1 MQQQYIERVVDL
13 TEPEANQIY
22 RLSVEQAREIV
33 LNGSAE
39 EVGRIAGSFA
49 LVARAG
55 KTVKLARSLDRPL
68 RYFLAKRQAGPV
80 LIVAARID
88 TIYNSLKAEGLE
100 AQFQPSYTRMVPAH
114 YVVALQLIGCPDP
127 DPVYECF
134 FAPQRNAFPADLQ
147 QLGENYIAALAREIR
162 QWLGSLPADEPIG
175 VSFSGGVDSGAVF
188 LVTYHSLLKLG
199 MNPARLK
206 AFTLSV
212 GDGPDFDQ
220 AKTFLDR
227 LGLGLFLE
235 VIEADPCSLDP
246 LETIRI
252 IEDYKSLD
260 VESATMALA
269 LCRGIRRRYPDWKF
283 LLDGDGGDENLKDYP
298 IEENPELTIRSVVNN
313 RMLYQEGWGLGTI
326 KNSLTYSGGFSRSCT
341 RTYAPAHHLKFE
353 GFSPFTRPAVIEQ
366 AEGIPFIALTDYD
379 VEKLYRLK
387 GDVVSLGVKALTGL
401 EMSVFPKRRF
411 QHGAVSVDRLAQ
423 GLSRQEPEYR
433 QHFLASYSGALSA

>member
-1 MQQQYIERVVDL
+1 
-13 TEPEANQIY
+13 
-22 RLSVEQAREIV
+22 
-33 LNGSAE
+33 
-39 EVGRIAGSFA
+39 
-49 LVARAG
+49 VAH
-55 KTVKLARSLDRPL
+55 
-68 RYFLAKRQAGPV
+68 
-80 LIVAARID
+80 RID
-88 TIYNSLKAEGLE
+88 AIRDWLKQEGFG
-100 AQFQPSYTRMVPAH
+100 AQFHPGYTRMVPAH
-114 YVVALQLIGCPDP
+114 HVVQIHLVGCPDP
-127 DPVYECF
+127 DPIYERF
-134 FAPQRNAFPADLQ
+134 FAPQRNAFPTNLQ
-147 QLGENYIAALAREIR
+147 QLGENYIGALGQEIR
-162 QWLGSLPADEPIG
+162 QWLGSLPASEPIG
-175 VSFSGGVDSGAVF
+175 VCFSGGVDSGAVF

-212 GDGPDFDQ
+212 ENGPDLEQ
-220 AKTFLDR
+220 ARTFLDR

-235 VIEADPCSLDP
+235 VIEADPASLDP

-252 IEDYKSLD
+252 IEDYKLLD
-260 VESATMALA
+260 VDSATMALA
-269 LCRGIRRRYPDWKF
+269 LCRGIRQRYPDWKF
-283 LLDGDGGDENLKDYP
+283 LVDGDGGDENLKDYP

-326 KNSLTYSGGFSRSCT
+326 KHSLTYSGGFSRSCT

-366 AEGIPFIALTDYD
+366 AEGIPFTALTDYD

-433 QHFLASYSGALSA
+433 QHFLASYGGAVSA